1 MKGFREFILRG
12 NVVDLA
18 VALVIGAAFA
28 AVVTSFVT
36 NILSPLLGLLG
47 LPDLSTLV
55 YVTPGGAEIRYGA
68 FLNALVAFVLIAIA
82 VYYFLIVPAQRLRK
96 PEAAPPPT
104 KACPFCAT
112 DIPLAAKRCPN
123 CTSEL
128 SE

>member
-36 NILSPLLGLLG
+36 NVLSPLLGLLG

-68 FLNALVAFVLIAIA
+68 FLNSLVAFVLIALAI
-82 VYYFLIVPAQRLRK
+82 YYFLIVPAQRMRK
-96 PEAAPPPT
+96 APAADPT
-104 KACPFCAT
+104 TKSCPFCAT

-123 CTSEL
+123 CTSNLE
-128 SE
+128 

>member
-36 NILSPLLGLLG
+36 NVLSPLLGLLG

-96 PEAAPPPT
+96 PEAAPAT

-123 CTSEL
+123 CTSQLTE
-128 SE
+128 